1 MSQFPMAAAVAPDL
15 GVPAARNARIYALVG
30 LAITAIVGLFLWD
43 LLGIILGAPF
53 AMLGLVRGVSILRRT
68 TGYPADRRAA
78 ITAIAAGV
86 ASFALW
92 IPIFLSAMK

>member
-1 MSQFPMAAAVAPDL
+1 MTNYPSTTLVPDL
-15 GVPAARNARIYALVG
+15 GVPAARNARIYAVVG
-30 LAITAIVGLFLWD
+30 LGITAIVGLLLWD

-53 AMLGLVRGVSILRRT
+53 ALIGLVRGVSSLRRT
-68 TGYPADRRAA
+68 RDYPADRRAA
-78 ITAIAAGV
+78 ITAIVAGA